1 MRTTEIFFVM
11 IVNEIKCHVNTLFS
25 SGGGMHPL
33 HPPPVSAPEYRMRIP
48 NGNITRGW

>member
-25 SGGGMHPL
+25 SGEGMHPL
-33 HPPPVSAPEYRMRIP
+33 HPPLFLRLNTACVFQTEI
-48 NGNITRGW
+48 